1 MANCELCTPQV
12 SDSEWSKPGDRKLR
26 ESFTN
31 EWITKADPIF
41 QEDWD
46 TPIQFR
52 DVCSVA
58 EADES
63 MEARFREQAA
73 KWEQETAHLSSP
85 LQRMMHPSY
94 QAILGMGA
102 EHKRDV
108 VRFML
113 RDLQQNQKDWFLALS
128 FLTQANPINP
138 KDAGKTGKLV
148 SSWLKWG
155 REQGLL

>member
-1 MANCELCTPQV
+1 MPADCATRNIDNEDKESWFPSHV
-12 SDSEWSKPGDRKLR
+12 SR
-26 ESFTN
+26 ERYEVREHDAT
-31 EWITKADPIF
+31 WIIREMWQMPSA
-41 QEDWD
+41 
-46 TPIQFR
+46 
-52 DVCSVA
+52 CAVA
-58 EADES
+58 EVNKS
-63 MEARFREQAA
+63 LEARFREQAA

-113 RDLQQNQKDWFLALS
+113 RDLQQNQRDWFLALS
-128 FLTQANPINP
+128 YLTQANPINP
-138 KDAGKTGKLV
+138 KDAGRTGKLV